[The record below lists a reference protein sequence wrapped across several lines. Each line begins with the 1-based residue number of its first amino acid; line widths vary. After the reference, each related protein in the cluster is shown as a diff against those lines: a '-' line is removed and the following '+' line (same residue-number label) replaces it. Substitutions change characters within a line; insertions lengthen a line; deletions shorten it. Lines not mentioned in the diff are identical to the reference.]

1 MEKIARPVG
10 RLLSVTGAA
19 LQNPAP
25 PQITGTAFPKLP
37 ASVGKAVQS
46 FGDDIVSMVDA
57 HKPNLVPKS
66 VAGKALSF
74 GVGAAPSIALAG
86 PGTVL
91 KVANGAQ
98 NLWSGYTEGHPLS
111 TAAAM
116 ALVPGNGVLANT
128 VSSAIEEAAADPRLN
143 PLPPTLANS
152 KSLPL
157 RDAGGPVTA
166 GQPYRVERPGEVR
179 INADGTVSDQ
189 PMGVHIPAQDGHV
202 LTPKQRRRVFGNNM
216 LEQTMA
222 PVIAQ
227 QEEAAQQAEET
238 AVDQENS
245 QRLAVYEAEGRPTYR
260 DPATKLVTPS
270 DSDETWQA
278 KQAEEFSVEQ
288 ARLTKAQ
295 QRAQQIESNATK
307 ERLFRSE
314 NRPHF
319 TDARGDLVPEH
330 DDKTWATV
338 KAAKLAEQTAK
349 AQQEIDAKRRAPLKA
364 ELDTLQRELT
374 YNPERQLLPSADR
387 KALEKKLKDQKQAA
401 RTALQQKLEVQAKE
415 VDTGNGLNPFDNK
428 PTAAAQAAQQRLNRL
443 YDPNQDLADE
453 DLADLES
460 TAPPV
465 YQALSGVRTQLQAD
479 DERRTWRQENAKRLY
494 DLKLKH
500 DNPDAWEAQ
509 HLTKLGTLPE
519 PEAEQTLKTLTE
531 DFTKDNDELSQQLN
545 ELRSIDQRFAA
556 SLSDLRGANQRA
568 KETGIPAERL
578 VTLTNG
584 ETWDAEILAQAQ
596 AADTEHATWRNEA
609 APREAALL
617 AKGEALRPRA
627 QRLQAAQDGLN
638 ARKAKA
644 AQEQLTKLAT
654 THPELA
660 AGHAKLNGEAAVR
673 MTYLQEEYPDGVP
686 PEAIEALNT
695 DLQQRAEALSQE
707 QQARDAQGQQL
718 YRQLK
723 QINPTWDWADGDAV
737 GDMVVKKQAAALGLT
752 LEQAKRVIAQQ
763 AAGDWSLG
771 DTKAPTRV
779 TPAGQLLV
787 NPALIADEKQYKA
800 AVEKATATPEAKQA
814 ALAALPDRQRE
825 YAQAALPVLTTMQD
839 NPLAEQSLQ
848 GVLRKGT
855 QPGNLPATLQAIG
868 GLLSGTANTFPSFNQ
883 FSEQMAQAMPGYA
896 ARSPSDKAA
905 DYLKLVQG
913 RGWFSKLQDQ
923 ISTNLMTGTVALGQQ
938 AVGAAGFVSGNQT
951 LSQLGVDMQ
960 AFGQMEGQRLQV
972 QGANSDVA
980 LRNAGAL
987 AGAVPSLLPGIAAG
1001 KVAGVAGAALAET
1014 QLGAGLIRAGGL
1026 LTKAKT
1032 QTDSIQAATQMA
1044 RAMFT
1049 QGTAVAG
1056 SAVGA
1061 GAQTLGSVYS
1071 DALNAYQKQGM
1082 SPEDAMKAAR
1092 GPAMMAA
1099 FGTAAL
1105 TFLGGAK
1112 GVEAL
1117 LKQEGAA
1124 AAQAA
1129 VRTRFGNIMHALV
1142 KEGGQESMEEGF
1154 DQLWQGL
1161 IEQASFNPGKS
1172 LNEILSEAL
1181 QAAAIGGV
1189 LGGAVGGVQGASEP
1203 TVAPVQNRPE
1213 TVALA
1218 QRAISNLALTD
1229 LAQVPAALQVV
1240 NAQGLPDIAATQ
1252 VRAQD
1257 AAFALLDLAQ
1267 GADIA
1272 TLPSE
1277 ELAAMGLER
1286 KGDKISPVKASGPDG
1301 APAVPMV
1308 EIDGSGQAVITQP
1321 ALDWLAQSLPE
1332 VRRAVGLDEQARREQ
1347 LKASSLSATSPD
1359 KTAAT
1364 SGGSVSPGSS
1374 SAAPAGAVAPV
1385 PASAQV
1391 QPADSNN
1398 APNSRGRSV
1407 ETAAPAAMG
1416 AGNSSQ
1422 GTAGA
1427 PPAAAVSAPDIAPAK
1442 KSVADWFARVRGR
1455 WVSDLFDGKI
1465 LSNPA
1470 FRAVEAAGFH
1480 VQAHG
1485 MAKMDPVKA
1494 LDALLNMFQ
1503 NGLDPN
1509 RGTAGRKGFLDTAN
1523 LTNPNGQNG
1532 GMTAGGTAYRDGPF
1546 ILVQRKGPESGTGIS
1561 DMSQVAAVLVNPAL
1575 EDSIDSIR
1583 KALPG
1588 VQVFSY
1594 NDVHLAIE
1602 AANGSAAST
1611 TVASQETAST
1621 PEAQRATELER
1632 HLTTLG
1638 LPAATAKKTAAHL
1651 VKKLGVVGEHYT
1663 EQVVAPG
1670 FNAELK
1676 ALGFSGSTSLRKAEE
1691 NPLTA
1696 PKDLEA
1702 RLLPAAER
1710 SAGKVQAADGQSAS
1724 PVKAGV
1730 PANTTPKVTPLDGQL
1745 NVPSSK
1751 GNVPGTNQLGTIFS
1765 RAARS
1770 VVMTRD
1776 GPAKAQAGQ
1785 TLNALGSAIAKHHA
1799 AFDDILVGPEAQRRL
1814 QGRHAAVQVINGKVT
1829 LMLDLEQY
1837 VAQHA
1842 GIGDPKA
1849 AATATAREEL
1859 WHALS
1864 LRLEAEGNPLFSM
1877 AQKLKQWRAL
1887 PAEMKQQV
1895 WQSYHALAI
1904 STGKLAREMPA
1915 TFTETEDYSMAEEY
1929 LRMLAQ
1935 NETFQDSITETV
1947 DPDSSLLTWIRD
1959 VLAALG
1965 DKLKQ
1970 WLKQASPEVRA
1981 DLQMMVTALQ
1991 QAEARFAKV
2000 STGKAATVSNPHT
2013 PTAEQV
2019 LAALSEQQPNA
2030 FGDAALNGLFDTLPQ
2045 AVKTDLVT
2053 VAKAK
2058 AKAGTKFTKAALARR
2073 YLAEIATDETQQ
2085 TALLVAAMGGP
2096 RPATMGMGS
2105 LNAMLS
2111 RVLAWLGDPVAAQT
2125 ALSKMDARKV
2135 LRMRYRMEEAQAFMA
2150 AGVQVSRMTDAQV
2163 DNQIV
2168 EVNKKVAP
2176 VVPDEDEQA
2185 WQQAIGEVMPTIN
2198 AQRLQ
2203 AQINERTT
2211 AMRWAALQQRAAR
2224 MAEATDAL
2232 ARSDL
2237 GNALMKVELAMR
2249 ERVGRRVALAKAL
2262 ARKRM
2267 VDASQKEMA
2276 KAVEAGRITPA
2287 QALYTARLLD
2297 IAGGIADRY
2306 ARRRVQGIGTHLLAT
2321 LNAVGIG
2328 SEGGNFYTA
2337 DPNGDA
2343 YVERR
2348 RVILKQSVLD
2358 KLAEVLPA
2366 SRALI
2371 ALDEAQARAFYG
2383 LPAGPAQP
2391 QTRADVDAQLDAE
2404 RATLAGAEPAPE
2416 ETAPNAAPVAG
2427 RENNPEPWPTREEFF
2442 ANNPPDAI
2450 APPTVPRDIPRATK
2464 AAAATPA
2471 PATEDTALEDELGS
2485 AADRFLSRKPKRP
2498 ALDKLLA
2505 KIPNAS
2511 TGDTTRNNLLQTLL
2525 RSPLLM
2531 PTKAQRKGK
2540 GEWDWMETSP
2550 LFTES
2555 GLFGWRMRLFRT
2567 SSSAGRKGDLEERL
2581 NALENEGHMPDASGT
2596 LTGTDLSDAL
2606 MAAIGQYEAMLRGD
2620 PLTAKAVEDERMT
2633 ELEAQT
2639 VRFEK
2644 DTETGPLGVDVA
2656 SLEPGQVLIL
2666 KDDAGEPHR
2675 LVVESLNITPL
2686 QDSEFEEGNPLHFWQ
2701 NGKPVELTSVALQD
2715 GTTYGLQRVA
2725 GSATI
2730 FVDGIDNGRAA
2741 RGAAPTNIVP
2751 TTLAEDAI
2759 PLAAAVRRATAKLAP
2774 TQLEALKTYRDL
2786 TKRVQSGDRLQPAQA
2801 VALEDAERTLG
2812 QQFFFDIA
2820 EGFGERALEPWMRPQ
2835 RYEQQA
2841 LFAANRR
2848 VEQGFYSKL
2857 AETLDAKMPGRADAK
2872 TITGILGEYM
2882 VTKTT
2887 KQSDGK
2893 DKTTVLGRFTL
2904 SRKAEAETRANANG
2918 GQVSWQSSNGIK
2930 EEELKW
2936 SGLMTWLDGQKES
2949 VTIAG
2954 DASSPTR
2961 VGKELNRSGLL
2972 DHPHAGG
2979 EHQKVKQPTI
2989 SRQDVLEFL
2998 RNEGAV
3004 KFEEVQ
3010 LGSLPQ
3016 NLPSDVDVSPLD
3028 SDSWMVSASD
3038 TQPDS
3043 GTSIFI
3049 NRKEIK
3055 SYDDDGDPFTETKFV
3070 VAPESEVFESNYEQ
3084 FDTFEDAVNSA
3095 RSLAIG
3101 ARDKWVDEKART
3113 ATQYAQYQLP
3123 GAENYREVVLAMPEA
3138 NRQRYYEL
3146 AKIGSA
3152 QMSDEQFKEYKR
3164 LEKSGAPNAGYTS
3177 SHFPN
3182 VPNYVAHM
3190 RVNERT
3196 DTDGKRGL
3204 FIEENQSDLHQAGR
3218 EKGYREDKAN
3228 PFYVYRSTPDGY
3240 TAFYY
3245 PSKEA
3250 AEKDNPGATVGDI
3263 RISGEVIPDAP
3274 FRKEWPLA
3282 MVKRAL
3288 RDAVATGKD
3297 FIGWTVGSVQA
3308 ERYDISKQVKHVEWE
3323 PAPSGVYVS
3332 LPIRDT
3338 DQQYEFIADTAGVIQ
3353 RVGLSGRGKEFIG
3366 NNLAE
3371 VMGKEITAK
3380 VLATPEGKLE
3390 GDDLRVGGKGM
3401 EGFYDNILPKEVQK
3415 YVKQW
3420 VAKVERQANGL
3431 GIHLDAENNN
3441 LPYKANAT
3449 DSPDNMPYWRVDITP
3464 AMRESVAQGQALFAA
3479 ERSFTGGLSAQ
3490 LAQASNVMGSDTREA
3505 LPMDEAIVQIESFH
3519 GDPEDTDYWPKD
3531 MAEQWAADPL
3541 RRAVEEEGDFLQA
3554 LPHLPDSLRNSSIIQ
3569 QYAAASE
3576 RYNAL
3581 DKWVSVELERINAL
3595 PKADFWALAGPS
3607 AQATYNEISSDD
3619 LTAFKRAV
3627 FINELKERLAKE
3639 TALSESER
3647 YDFEAAN
3654 ELSDEAGEWLESEE
3668 MEAVLQGRKNALID
3682 KVKIRVNRA
3691 IAQIEATG
3699 RYTWDGNT
3707 GTFDEQDAPQVLY
3720 AAQRALFDDQDS
3732 LFMGG
3737 RDQLGFTDVQR
3748 PQAPKAR
3755 TPAEMTD
3762 DELAATMAE
3771 FRRQIAP
3778 LEAEQRELR
3787 EKTKRGKQKFQSTT
3801 AEKRTAE
3808 LAKQIDNLY
3817 VSTGAQP
3824 AQMEINK
3831 RDEAKRKARSEAA
3844 ANAKNAALATLA
3856 NSDDM
3861 PYYPLVEA
3869 GLASF
3874 EWWNG
3879 VPLRKAPTAWQ
3890 KRLMDVVDSV
3900 VPRDGS
3906 IIYNTA
3912 LDKAVMAQMGNEFRP
3927 QDLALGR
3934 DKVDGGWVG
3943 YEIYNAKQAIEQ
3955 QRARTERLDQASRL
3969 GDASTYQNVP
3979 VQGLIMKTL
3988 RLMRPPRADGSM
4000 AFEAED
4006 RKGMKYQGW
4015 VLPSVVAEWQTAKNA
4030 RATAAAPPEDPN
4042 QGTML
4047 FASPRAMEGRDLFN
4061 TGLQLGLFNDDTNLF
4076 MGGRE
4081 QLGFDSV
4088 MPIPAPAVV
4097 VPDEPKA
4104 QDLHAMGQQGELRAT
4119 DPAVPEVSAPSPT
4132 AAVVDEPSLD
4142 EPPVQGQVTDFGE
4155 VIPFARKHTARP
4167 LGSKPKMENTL
4178 EDTDKDLPAW
4188 RRKYIAAQ
4196 EMRLVRTGMGYGPQ
4210 NYTSTPTG
4218 KWIVARKD
4226 GSNVRSPVFDTEQAA
4241 LEAIPLLEV
4250 ARNHAV
4256 GQARKPAPDGSKTY
4270 AIYRKVGER
4279 KRPVVKGG
4287 FASYEEGM
4295 AYMVTH
4301 PAEIIEHKFAFP
4313 TRPWLDRLERKG
4325 GTARV
4330 GDVTPQ
4336 MFQDTFAFRGGQFGN
4351 WNMGGD
4357 GQAALNGAYDA
4368 LLDFADILGVQPK
4381 ALSLNGE
4388 LAIAFGARGHGGEGA
4403 GAAHYEPGFKVINL
4417 TKIRGAGSLAHEWFH
4432 AFDHYLG
4439 RQDGKGARRVAR
4451 AVEQGRDADYV
4462 RDEYVSHGFGYQS
4475 GVREALRE
4483 AFKAVMDR
4491 MTSRKEARAV
4501 QVGEKQAD
4509 MSVSNVKRHLE
4520 QLRQQ
4525 FTTYHTYSRK
4535 KVPATAEQLA
4545 EWDRISEQ
4553 IMALDVGEALH
4564 IPGLNRMSIG
4574 RSSFPRIEELN
4585 AIYKTVLGRSF
4596 ATNQDGSLGKSLY
4609 WAIKHAGDVRAR
4621 LAAASEGA
4629 TEIKTVA
4636 TDYFTEAKFIDEMRA
4651 EDYWSTPHEMGA
4663 RSFESF
4669 IADKLA
4675 QHERRNDYLVHGADN
4690 RLYALMGLKPY
4701 PEGQERAELHQVW
4714 QAMFDI
4720 IQQETTDTGNVRL
4733 FAANRRAEGPTRQ
4746 VPASQF
4752 TTIPEDEARA
4762 RADAAKGGTDW
4773 AANVDLS
4780 EPVGAWIDR
4789 QDGKLKIFDGH
4800 HRWLAAMM
4808 TGRPLKVRQNVFD
4821 EVAGLGLAEKYLAA
4835 APRGS
4840 TKNPGLV
4847 AQAGEVSQFQL
4858 ETQRVTMLQR
4868 GRASNQIEG
4877 AEKGSLAEPV
4887 VAATE
4892 NIDSP
4897 DEFPQLNSSTAEKIL
4912 DWWSSTN
4919 SPAARNR
4926 TNEISSLQRQTDSL
4940 SAAIAADKVALTRS
4954 IPNARTGY
4962 YLQWNEPINAVIVA
4976 NEAGDRTKMNAAEFV
4991 ANYQKLPELPKGFK
5005 LARHER
5011 GFRVENDAGERASGT
5026 SPQPRTALLNFW
5038 ARKAR
5043 VLPNRP
5049 PQNDDYAELGLLRW
5063 LADPNQQGYVAT
5075 GLAVEN
5081 LPGIDFTDGPDVRS
5095 GYMADMIKDLQK
5107 AVGDKVEIVG
5117 FQIGSATQ
5125 NQIVPVLASMD
5136 NGGGT
5141 TVGDTGRAGQRLIEE
5156 RIKRNESALDA
5167 AKAQQQ
5173 ALQSAQAVEEQ
5184 RRENL
5189 QQEALPATREFLLQ
5203 LQRRGGGNDNL
5214 SQEQQW
5220 FLTGTPEL
5228 QDVRSKI
5235 DLNNK
5240 LKRLALEPLV
5250 TWGQPAT
5257 AEKAEDTFSARR
5269 AARAALI
5276 DQGGASNAY
5285 PALLLQEQF
5294 QQYLDRAL
5302 QLLSY
5307 SSPNSLNGW
5316 GEHLEK
5322 RLKLLSLGANEDMYP
5337 SEVVEER
5344 MERQSDQLARGFL
5357 QQEARQQQ
5365 EALEALNRR
5374 WLPKWFPATTS
5385 AQPSAPAEWWKDL
5398 LDQREEAERKPAQ
5411 TFIARLWQA
5420 LAAHDEAFQYG
5431 RSFSPRAD
5439 AIAKA
5444 VSLPGK
5450 LVTATSTSDT
5460 VRFMGPSGHLTINDA
5475 DTDRPYIRS
5484 IAAAS
5489 QGKKSGGGTQLY
5501 QAALDWIHNNAARIK
5516 DDSSLTTINA
5526 IRRTSNF
5533 ASSALRWG
5541 TTKHLKPHADQKVP
5555 WGKNESINTAA
5566 LLMREMDH
5574 AFKAVDQ
5581 AKEWRYDFANDEFRD
5596 AADQPLDMFRIES
5609 AVSAG
5614 NPSQSGIG
5622 VSTLERAVIT
5632 RSALEA
5638 FQRGEAQSVISQI
5651 KGRGTPPER
5660 LTGILYA
5667 APRTLDTAAHK
5678 AATSPLN
5685 ARPEPTDAQ
5694 KKAGNYA
5701 LGHIKIGPLDVSIE
5715 NPAGSVRRGTDA
5727 KGKAWETPMH
5737 LHYGYVKGSKSA
5749 DGDHIDTFIAPGT
5762 PTDYDGPVWVVNQQD
5777 KGGAF
5782 DEHKA
5787 VFGPGITGP
5796 REALAGYLANYTDG
5810 WDGAQSLGRFKSV
5823 ADFHAWATEATQ
5835 RRAPARGH
5843 LPSPLPVNPALAAAA
5858 RKYVPEMKAML
5869 AAASRAAESGDL
5881 FKLDNGQMQAY
5892 FDLPDVRIPSS
5903 KQPAARAAISAA
5915 AAVTGSSYERRSVV
5929 SAARGEPGRQQEVD
5943 AAREPA
5949 LRAWRGLMDRD
5960 PAAIRSALD
5969 AGKGRISSLLEQF
5982 VNRQIPT
5989 FDIRGAVLDSPA
6001 DFAAFNLAVR
6011 TPYFESLKIA
6021 VVDGA
6026 NQVVHSQIVH
6036 IGALNESIA
6045 HPGSIAQVLAHAQLA
6060 NPDVELAGWI
6070 IAHNH
6075 PSGDPNP
6082 SDADQR
6088 VTRRFADMG
6097 EILRLPLIDHVITN
6111 GERYFSFR
6119 EGGFL
6124 SSKESFNTDKAPQ
6137 STGLPAL
6144 PIPPRPARGII
6155 ADWEV
6160 LPSGSDQRPVL
6171 NNPSVTAPYLTALR
6185 TADPDHYH
6193 LLYLN
6198 TKLALIAVERVDQ
6211 STGMNAREF
6220 ASRAIL
6226 GAGREGAMAVAL
6238 SMPGAD
6244 GPTDSQRRLVRTVNE
6259 ALQSSMIQFADAM
6272 VATTNA
6278 HFSFREAGL
6287 LREESPALAAA
6298 ARKYVPEVKTVLAA
6312 ASRSG
6317 QTSPMATNDE
6327 AAQTNSASQGGLT
6340 EGDEV
6345 MDYHRSDKN
6354 GSSYLHIKDAKRRW
6368 FSVRVADHSQRTS
6381 DPYNSLDLFKN
6392 SRNATHGITQE
6403 FPIEI
6408 SILVD
6413 EPLSERKTKA
6423 LALAALSQIDDQTR
6437 TAADEDGDDFNFDAR
6452 VKYHEK
6458 WLDWAN
6464 EQVARNPSARGM
6476 TGVRDYLRDSP
6487 AKLIAARA
6495 LIQKSQ
6501 STPRRERAM
6510 LGREPSKT
6518 GRSIAPPSPA
6528 AVNDNLSSSAP
6539 ALGAAPRTSTEANP
6553 LARLGFNHLDRA
6565 LTDKIAELTAKP
6577 RASAAEAVATWAN
6590 TPKVKPFADFGRWA
6604 QGQLFPDS
6612 LLPREITAAMREM
6625 QIRSALGGQ
6634 KAMDLQRALSGTPKF
6649 SDLAYPPEFTENPI
6663 WRERLFDAMEGRAD
6677 MAALPPAIQALGK
6690 RLRAMLVQHGREA
6703 VKAGR
6708 MSLETF
6714 EGLQENFMPRF
6725 TRDEAEAASG
6735 DFLKKFKLGVK
6746 DILQQRSTAWH
6757 IVDTTQKDPRTG
6769 EYVTVSHDDRGRK
6782 WRFRDEAQRN
6792 AFYHDYTKREAV
6804 RMLKDQGRQVTDLL
6818 AALDG
6823 QQKKEVRAEI
6833 ARMTAD
6839 QVDRPAE
6846 LSPALAGIVK
6856 RALAIQRQ
6864 RYERRDPFD
6873 PPALIRDPVYA
6884 IARYTAQASHDNAT
6898 AEFFNFVDKHPAWVR
6913 DTAATGYV
6921 FIPDNPRFGR
6931 LAGKHVQADIANQIT
6946 EMVEAP
6952 DTALKIYDTLMGWWK
6967 TGKTVLN
6974 PGTHVRNVL
6983 GNLFFSQLAGNS
6995 PWNPGNMGYYK
7006 EAIAALRAG
7015 GPALIEA
7022 YEQGV
7027 LGADFVTAELRQTLR
7042 QLLPE
7047 PASVM
7052 SDKPE
7057 LLLGIGKAAGK
7068 LIPKW
7073 ARTPTRSAYN
7083 QIAAAY
7089 QVEDEVFKLAA
7100 YLKAKGMGMDNKA
7113 AAEHVRKWFPYF
7125 DKGTSTTLKLVGR
7138 TAMPFMG
7145 FYRESA
7151 RIFSHALK
7159 ERPLALA
7166 TGLSIPSLITY
7177 ICALMLGLNDQDKE
7191 ELMTDMRG
7199 KGGKLLGPTP
7209 LGKVP
7214 LFAMLLPIRTADGDL
7229 QQIDLSAI
7237 HPFTDFLGTR
7247 VESRGGDWWEDTIR
7261 SMVTAGPLASL
7272 AYAQM
7277 TGRDAFGDRT
7287 FVEADMTGSEK
7298 AAARL
7303 DNAGATLLPP
7313 LTPIVGTGY
7322 KTIANAGQRS
7332 TNKTLETR
7340 NLPQAITRAIGGVDI
7355 RNANQD
7361 LYRLVEDWRKANDM
7375 DIDPSRDY
7383 GTTAISR
7390 ARAQVFAE
7398 IAQDAPDKEKL
7409 RRALA
7414 FLRVQ
7419 GVPIDTQQDIN
7430 RLLFYRDPLKVIGG
7444 DKAKGISAKDAQQMF
7459 QGSLS
7464 PEGRRVLIEAVRE
7477 FSRIQQRAPAAI
7489 ASARSGGN

>member
-1 MEKIARPVG
+1 ME
-10 RLLSVTGAA
+10 
-19 LQNPAP
+19 
-25 PQITGTAFPKLP
+25 
-37 ASVGKAVQS
+37 
-46 FGDDIVSMVDA
+46 
-57 HKPNLVPKS
+57 
-66 VAGKALSF
+66 
-74 GVGAAPSIALAG
+74 
-86 PGTVL
+86 
-91 KVANGAQ
+91 
-98 NLWSGYTEGHPLS
+98 
-111 TAAAM
+111 
-116 ALVPGNGVLANT
+116 
-128 VSSAIEEAAADPRLN
+128 
-143 PLPPTLANS
+143 
-152 KSLPL
+152 
-157 RDAGGPVTA
+157 
-166 GQPYRVERPGEVR
+166 
-179 INADGTVSDQ
+179 
-189 PMGVHIPAQDGHV
+189 
-202 LTPKQRRRVFGNNM
+202 
-216 LEQTMA
+216 
-222 PVIAQ
+222 
-227 QEEAAQQAEET
+227 
-238 AVDQENS
+238 
-245 QRLAVYEAEGRPTYR
+245 
-260 DPATKLVTPS
+260 ATKPV
-270 DSDETWQA
+270 
-278 KQAEEFSVEQ
+278 
-288 ARLTKAQ
+288 
-295 QRAQQIESNATK
+295 
-307 ERLFRSE
+307 
-314 NRPHF
+314 
-319 TDARGDLVPEH
+319 
-330 DDKTWATV
+330 
-338 KAAKLAEQTAK
+338 AA
-349 AQQEIDAKRRAPLKA
+349 
-364 ELDTLQRELT
+364 
-374 YNPERQLLPSADR
+374 
-387 KALEKKLKDQKQAA
+387 
-401 RTALQQKLEVQAKE
+401 
-415 VDTGNGLNPFDNK
+415 
-428 PTAAAQAAQQRLNRL
+428 
-443 YDPNQDLADE
+443 
-453 DLADLES
+453 S
-460 TAPPV
+460 TAP
-465 YQALSGVRTQLQAD
+465 AS
-479 DERRTWRQENAKRLY
+479 
-494 DLKLKH
+494 
-500 DNPDAWEAQ
+500 
-509 HLTKLGTLPE
+509 
-519 PEAEQTLKTLTE
+519 PEADK
-531 DFTKDNDELSQQLN
+531 S
-545 ELRSIDQRFAA
+545 
-556 SLSDLRGANQRA
+556 
-568 KETGIPAERL
+568 
-578 VTLTNG
+578 
-584 ETWDAEILAQAQ
+584 
-596 AADTEHATWRNEA
+596 
-609 APREAALL
+609 
-617 AKGEALRPRA
+617 
-627 QRLQAAQDGLN
+627 
-638 ARKAKA
+638 
-644 AQEQLTKLAT
+644 
-654 THPELA
+654 
-660 AGHAKLNGEAAVR
+660 VR
-673 MTYLQEEYPDGVP
+673 
-686 PEAIEALNT
+686 
-695 DLQQRAEALSQE
+695 
-707 QQARDAQGQQL
+707 
-718 YRQLK
+718 
-723 QINPTWDWADGDAV
+723 
-737 GDMVVKKQAAALGLT
+737 
-752 LEQAKRVIAQQ
+752 
-763 AAGDWSLG
+763 
-771 DTKAPTRV
+771 
-779 TPAGQLLV
+779 
-787 NPALIADEKQYKA
+787 
-800 AVEKATATPEAKQA
+800 
-814 ALAALPDRQRE
+814 
-825 YAQAALPVLTTMQD
+825 
-839 NPLAEQSLQ
+839 
-848 GVLRKGT
+848 
-855 QPGNLPATLQAIG
+855 
-868 GLLSGTANTFPSFNQ
+868 
-883 FSEQMAQAMPGYA
+883 
-896 ARSPSDKAA
+896 
-905 DYLKLVQG
+905 
-913 RGWFSKLQDQ
+913 
-923 ISTNLMTGTVALGQQ
+923 
-938 AVGAAGFVSGNQT
+938 
-951 LSQLGVDMQ
+951 
-960 AFGQMEGQRLQV
+960 
-972 QGANSDVA
+972 
-980 LRNAGAL
+980 
-987 AGAVPSLLPGIAAG
+987 
-1001 KVAGVAGAALAET
+1001 
-1014 QLGAGLIRAGGL
+1014 
-1026 LTKAKT
+1026 
-1032 QTDSIQAATQMA
+1032 
-1044 RAMFT
+1044 
-1049 QGTAVAG
+1049 
-1056 SAVGA
+1056 
-1061 GAQTLGSVYS
+1061 
-1071 DALNAYQKQGM
+1071 
-1082 SPEDAMKAAR
+1082 
-1092 GPAMMAA
+1092 
-1099 FGTAAL
+1099 
-1105 TFLGGAK
+1105 
-1112 GVEAL
+1112 
-1117 LKQEGAA
+1117 
-1124 AAQAA
+1124 
-1129 VRTRFGNIMHALV
+1129 
-1142 KEGGQESMEEGF
+1142 
-1154 DQLWQGL
+1154 
-1161 IEQASFNPGKS
+1161 
-1172 LNEILSEAL
+1172 
-1181 QAAAIGGV
+1181 
-1189 LGGAVGGVQGASEP
+1189 
-1203 TVAPVQNRPE
+1203 APV
-1213 TVALA
+1213 
-1218 QRAISNLALTD
+1218 
-1229 LAQVPAALQVV
+1229 
-1240 NAQGLPDIAATQ
+1240 
-1252 VRAQD
+1252 
-1257 AAFALLDLAQ
+1257 
-1267 GADIA
+1267 
-1272 TLPSE
+1272 
-1277 ELAAMGLER
+1277 
-1286 KGDKISPVKASGPDG
+1286 
-1301 APAVPMV
+1301 
-1308 EIDGSGQAVITQP
+1308 
-1321 ALDWLAQSLPE
+1321 
-1332 VRRAVGLDEQARREQ
+1332 
-1347 LKASSLSATSPD
+1347 
-1359 KTAAT
+1359 
-1364 SGGSVSPGSS
+1364 
-1374 SAAPAGAVAPV
+1374 
-1385 PASAQV
+1385 
-1391 QPADSNN
+1391 
-1398 APNSRGRSV
+1398 
-1407 ETAAPAAMG
+1407 
-1416 AGNSSQ
+1416 
-1422 GTAGA
+1422 
-1427 PPAAAVSAPDIAPAK
+1427 
-1442 KSVADWFARVRGR
+1442 
-1455 WVSDLFDGKI
+1455 
-1465 LSNPA
+1465 
-1470 FRAVEAAGFH
+1470 
-1480 VQAHG
+1480 
-1485 MAKMDPVKA
+1485 
-1494 LDALLNMFQ
+1494 
-1503 NGLDPN
+1503 
-1509 RGTAGRKGFLDTAN
+1509 
-1523 LTNPNGQNG
+1523 
-1532 GMTAGGTAYRDGPF
+1532 
-1546 ILVQRKGPESGTGIS
+1546 
-1561 DMSQVAAVLVNPAL
+1561 
-1575 EDSIDSIR
+1575 
-1583 KALPG
+1583 
-1588 VQVFSY
+1588 
-1594 NDVHLAIE
+1594 
-1602 AANGSAAST
+1602 
-1611 TVASQETAST
+1611 
-1621 PEAQRATELER
+1621 
-1632 HLTTLG
+1632 
-1638 LPAATAKKTAAHL
+1638 
-1651 VKKLGVVGEHYT
+1651 
-1663 EQVVAPG
+1663 
-1670 FNAELK
+1670 
-1676 ALGFSGSTSLRKAEE
+1676 
-1691 NPLTA
+1691 
-1696 PKDLEA
+1696 
-1702 RLLPAAER
+1702 
-1710 SAGKVQAADGQSAS
+1710 
-1724 PVKAGV
+1724 
-1730 PANTTPKVTPLDGQL
+1730 
-1745 NVPSSK
+1745 
-1751 GNVPGTNQLGTIFS
+1751 GTNQLGIIFS
-1765 RAARS
+1765 KAARS
-1770 VVMTRD
+1770 VVMTRE

-1799 AFDDILVGPEAQRRL
+1799 AFDDILVGEEAQKRL

-1829 LMLDLEQY
+1829 LMLDMDAY

-1842 GIGDPKA
+1842 GISDPKA

-1864 LRLEAEGNPLFSM
+1864 LRLEAEGNQLFSM

-1887 PAEMKQQV
+1887 PAELKQQV

-1904 STGKLAREMPA
+1904 STGKLPREMPA

-2135 LRMRYRMEEAQAFMA
+2135 LRLRYRMEEAQAFMA

-2185 WQQAIGEVMPTIN
+2185 WQQAIREVMPTIN

-2203 AQINERTT
+2203 AQITERTT

-2276 KAVEAGRITPA
+2276 EAVEAGRITPA

-2348 RVILKQSVLD
+2348 RVILKQAVLD

-2371 ALDEAQARAFYG
+2371 AMDEAQARAFYG

-2416 ETAPNAAPVAG
+2416 ETAPNAAPVAR

-2442 ANNPPDAI
+2442 ANNPPDAS

-2555 GLFGWRMRLFRT
+2555 ALFGWRMRLFRT

-2606 MAAIGQYEAMLRGD
+2606 MAAIGQYEALLRGD

-2656 SLEPGQVLIL
+2656 SLEPGQVLTL

-2701 NGKPVELTSVALQD
+2701 NGKAVELTSVALQD

-2751 TTLAEDAI
+2751 TTLAEDSI

-2774 TQLEALKTYRDL
+2774 TQREALKTYRDL

-2820 EGFGERALEPWMRPQ
+2820 DGFATRSLESWQQPQ
-2835 RYEQQA
+2835 RLEQGA

-2857 AETLDAKMPGRADAK
+2857 AATLDAKMPNRADADMIK
-2872 TITGILGEYM
+2872 GM
-2882 VTKTT
+2882 VSNP
-2887 KQSDGK
+2887 Q
-2893 DKTTVLGRFTL
+2893 
-2904 SRKAEAETRANANG
+2904 
-2918 GQVSWQSSNGIK
+2918 NGIK
-2930 EEELKW
+2930 PEELKW
-2936 SGLMTWLDGQKES
+2936 SGLLTWLDGQVQPVAKAT
-2949 VTIAG
+2949 V
-2954 DASSPTR
+2954 
-2961 VGKELNRSGLL
+2961 L
-2972 DHPHAGG
+2972 DY
-2979 EHQKVKQPTI
+2979 
-2989 SRQDVLEFL
+2989 L

-3004 KFEEVQ
+3004 RLKEVALGQYDKAVLDRQSAIHERYRAITDELADSRALEESGAITKDELRKRAGQ
-3010 LGSLPQ
+3010 L
-3016 NLPSDVDVSPLD
+3016 LD
-3028 SDSWMVSASD
+3028 E
-3038 TQPDS
+3038 
-3043 GTSIFI
+3043 
-3049 NRKEIK
+3049 R
-3055 SYDDDGDPFTETKFV
+3055 
-3070 VAPESEVFESNYEQ
+3070 
-3084 FDTFEDAVNSA
+3084 AVLDRELNQIA
-3095 RSLAIG
+3095 RQLS
-3101 ARDKWVDEKART
+3101 KNN
-3113 ATQYAQYQLP
+3113 TQYAAYQLP
-3123 GAENYREVVLAMPEA
+3123 AGENYREVVLAMGGKPDAE
-3138 NRQRYYEL
+3138 RYAKMESIRKEL
-3146 AKIGSA
+3146 ENPALTEDQKHA
-3152 QMSDEQFKEYKR
+3152 LRVQYRDLSDVSTGY
-3164 LEKSGAPNAGYTS
+3164 AGYTS

-3190 RVNERT
+3190 RVNERA
-3196 DTDGKRGL
+3196 DTEGKPGL
-3204 FIEENQSDLHQAGR
+3204 FLEEVQSDRHQAGR
-3218 EKGYREDKAN
+3218 EKGYAEPRIAVAAKIVAKTRDYTLYDVFDKDGNRLASDREADSIEEAIASVE
-3228 PFYVYRSTPDGY
+3228 PFQSEG
-3240 TAFYY
+3240 
-3245 PSKEA
+3245 
-3250 AEKDNPGATVGDI
+3250 
-3263 RISGEVIPDAP
+3263 IPDAP
-3274 FRKEWPLA
+3274 FRKDWALA

-3288 RDAVATGKD
+3288 RDAVATGKG

-3308 ERYDISKQVKHVEWE
+3308 ARFNLSQEIKHVAWE
-3323 PAPSGVYVS
+3323 PAPNGVYVS

-3371 VMGKEITAK
+3371 VIGKEVTAK
-3380 VLATPEGKLE
+3380 VLATPKGKLE

-3420 VAKVERQANGL
+3420 VAKVERRENGL
-3431 GIHLDAENNN
+3431 GIHLDPENNN

-3464 AMRESVAQGQALFAA
+3464 AMRESVAQGQALFAT

-3554 LPHLPDSLRNSSIIQ
+3554 LPHLPDELRNSSIIQ

-3595 PKADFWALAGPS
+3595 PKADFWALVGPS
-3607 AQATYNEISSDD
+3607 AQATYNEISSND

-3627 FINELKERLAKE
+3627 FINELKDRLAKE

-3699 RYTWDGNT
+3699 RYTWDANT

-3748 PQAPKAR
+3748 PQAPKTR

-3787 EKTKRGKQKFQSTT
+3787 EKTKRAKQKFQSTPS
-3801 AEKRTAE
+3801 EQRSNQ
-3808 LAKQIDNLY
+3808 LARQIDDLY
-3817 VSTGAQP
+3817 RTTGAQP

-3831 RDEAKRKARSEAA
+3831 RDHAKNKARAAAAAEAKNTALARLLDSDELPHYPLAD
-3844 ANAKNAALATLA
+3844 AALA
-3856 NSDDM
+3856 
-3861 PYYPLVEA
+3861 Y
-3869 GLASF
+3869 F
-3874 EWWNG
+3874 EWWRG
-3879 VPLRKAPTAWQ
+3879 VPLTKAPGKWQQALMTA
-3890 KRLMDVVDSV
+3890 VDGIL
-3900 VPRDGS
+3900 PENGFM
-3906 IIYNTA
+3906 YNRQ
-3912 LDKAVMAQMGNEFRP
+3912 LDAEVMKVMGNQFRP
-3927 QDLALGR
+3927 EDMNLRTQE
-3934 DKVDGGWVG
+3934 VDGGQFGV
-3943 YEIYNAKQAIEQ
+3943 EVISAKRAVES
-3955 QRARTERLDQASRL
+3955 QRAKAAQQAAA
-3969 GDASTYQNVP
+3969 ASLNTARIYQNILLGGVK
-3979 VQGLIMKTL
+3979 MKSV
-3988 RLMRPPRADGSM
+3988 RLNPTPRPDGRMS
-4000 AFEAED
+4000 FEAED
-4006 RKGMKYQGW
+4006 RKGNKYSGW
-4015 VLPSVVAEWQTAKNA
+4015 VLPTEVAQWQAQMPAPVAEPT
-4030 RATAAAPPEDPN
+4030 DPN

-4088 MPIPAPAVV
+4088 MPVPAPAVV

-4104 QDLHAMGQQGELRAT
+4104 QDLHAMGQQGERLPT
-4119 DPAVPEVSAPSPT
+4119 DPAVPEVTAPSPT
-4132 AAVVDEPSLD
+4132 AAVVPEPALD

-4167 LGSKPKMENTL
+4167 LGPKPKIENTL

-4210 NYTSTPTG
+4210 YYTSTPTG

-4270 AIYRKVGER
+4270 AIYRKIGER

-4313 TRPWLDRLERKG
+4313 TRPWLDRLERTG

-4483 AFKAVMDR
+4483 AFKAVIDR

-4509 MSVSNVKRHLE
+4509 MSVSNVKRHLD

-4525 FTTYHTYSRK
+4525 FTTYHAYSRK

-4574 RSSFPRIEELN
+4574 RLSFPRIEELN

-4690 RLYALMGLKPY
+4690 RLYALIGLKPY

-4720 IQQETTDTGNVRL
+4720 IQQESTDTGNVRL

-4762 RADAAKGGTDW
+4762 RADAAKGGPDW

-4800 HRWLAAMM
+4800 HRWLAGMM
-4808 TGRPLKVRQNVFD
+4808 TDRPLKVRQNVFD

-4897 DEFPQLNSSTAEKIL
+4897 DEFPQLDSSTAAKIS

-4940 SAAIAADKVALTRS
+4940 SAAIAADKVALSRA

-4991 ANYQKLPELPKGFK
+4991 ATYQKLSELPEGFK
-5005 LARHER
+5005 MARHER

-5081 LPGIDFTDGPDVRS
+5081 LSGIDFTDGPDVRS

-5107 AVGDKVEIVG
+5107 AAGDKVEIVG

-5125 NQIVPVLASMD
+5125 NKIVPVLASMD

-5141 TVGDTGRAGQRLIEE
+5141 TVGDTGRAGQWLIEQ

-5167 AKAQQQ
+5167 AKVQQE
-5173 ALQSAQAVEEQ
+5173 ALQAEQAAEEQ
-5184 RRENL
+5184 RRAKL
-5189 QQEALPATREFLLQ
+5189 QQEALPALRSYLEKLH
-5203 LQRRGGGNDNL
+5203 RNGGTHSDL
-5214 SQEQQW
+5214 PQEQQG
-5220 FLTGTPEL
+5220 FLNDTPEL
-5228 QDVRSKI
+5228 QETRNKFDKNNQ
-5235 DLNNK
+5235 LN
-5240 LKRLALEPLV
+5240 RLAAEPLFS
-5250 TWGQPAT
+5250 WGQIPTADKAAEIYAT
-5257 AEKAEDTFSARR
+5257 RKADR
-5269 AARAALI
+5269 ASLI
-5276 DQGGASNAY
+5276 DQGASSKVY
-5285 PALLLQEQF
+5285 PESVLKTQF
-5294 QQYLDRAL
+5294 QQYLNRGL
-5302 QLLSY
+5302 ELLSFGT
-5307 SSPNSLNGW
+5307 PNNINGW

-5322 RLKLLSLGANEDMYP
+5322 RLKLINLGADIDLYP
-5337 SEVVEER
+5337 SAVVQER
-5344 MERQSDQLARGFL
+5344 MEKQSARLAREFL

-5365 EALEALNRR
+5365 EAMDALNRR
-5374 WLPKWFPATTS
+5374 WLPKWFPPNSA

-5450 LVTATSTSDT
+5450 LVTATSTGDT
-5460 VRFMGPSGHLTINDA
+5460 VRFMGPSGHLTINDT

-5596 AADQPLDMFRIES
+5596 AADQPLDMSRIES

-5667 APRTLDTAAHK
+5667 APRTLDTAAHE

-5727 KGKAWETPMH
+5727 QGKAWKTPMH

-5762 PTDYDGPVWVVNQQD
+5762 PTDYDGPVWVVNQKD

-5796 REALAGYLANYTDG
+5796 REALAAYLANYTDG

-5843 LPSPLPVNPALAAAA
+5843 LPSALPVNPALAAAA

-5869 AAASRAAESGDL
+5869 AAAPRVAETGDL

-5892 FDLPDVRIPSS
+5892 FDLPDVRIPTS

-5949 LRAWRGLMDRD
+5949 LRAWRGLIDRD

-5969 AGKGRISSLLEQF
+5969 EGKGRISSLLEQF

-6124 SSKESFNTDKAPQ
+6124 RGEESFNTDKAPQ

-6144 PIPPRPARGII
+6144 PIPPRPARGIM

-6298 ARKYVPEVKTVLAA
+6298 PRQVTPEQDATYMAAVEAGDMETAWSDIPERLEFASKQLHTKWGSRYYDLKYK
-6312 ASRSG
+6312 G
-6317 QTSPMATNDE
+6317 QWY
-6327 AAQTNSASQGGLT
+6327 Q
-6340 EGDEV
+6340 
-6345 MDYHRSDKN
+6345 
-6354 GSSYLHIKDAKRRW
+6354 
-6368 FSVRVADHSQRTS
+6368 VRLSDHSQKTDNIDVKTAAYHHRQSMARGTMQDTGMARPHEINIVLHEPVKS
-6381 DPYNSLDLFKN
+6381 ERVARELILKVLREQGQLAVDRVDNEYWG
-6392 SRNATHGITQE
+6392 TE
-6403 FPIEI
+6403 VEI
-6408 SILVD
+6408 SAK
-6413 EPLSERKTKA
+6413 ELSERIQQRDQAQWFVDNVRDLFLSWANDRVAALELEILKPIAQRMGTWRTGDAVSEDLKEARARAMAAQSFANGDTETIPQDQPTDSRRKQYPGKTKNDFIDWLQRRSTERGSGISSSFYSKA
-6423 LALAALSQIDDQTR
+6423 YDSILA
-6437 TAADEDGDDFNFDAR
+6437 
-6452 VKYHEK
+6452 
-6458 WLDWAN
+6458 W
-6464 EQVARNPSARGM
+6464 
-6476 TGVRDYLRDSP
+6476 
-6487 AKLIAARA
+6487 
-6495 LIQKSQ
+6495 QKKAQ
-6501 STPRRERAM
+6501 STPLTGRAGESRLDM
-6510 LGREPSKT
+6510 LGRGPSKT
-6518 GRSIAPPSPA
+6518 EQGTSPQFPP

-6539 ALGAAPRTSTEANP
+6539 ALGAAPRQVTPEQDATYMAAVEAGDMEAAQRMVGEAAKAAGFDRKLFHGTNATETVEGESTSGSDEAIVNLKALAERVGLREWYGATSVYQRLADNGQMGVTQEDASNAKKWQAEATGTYQPSREKLSFDVFSPPSGELELGVHLGNESAAAMFGEVFPFFAKLGKPFRLPDLGTWNYQSVMRELRKRGVKISEAEYDAVFNANDNNEALRALLQSKGIESIVYRNEAEGEGDSFIVFDPNQIKSADPITRDPSGAVIPLSQRFNEASDSILYAAPRTTPEANP
-6553 LARLGFNHLDRA
+6553 LARLGFNNLDRA
-6565 LTDKIAELTAKP
+6565 LTDKVAALTAKP
-6577 RASAAEAVATWAN
+6577 RASAAEAVAAWAS
-6590 TPKVKPFADFGRWA
+6590 TEKVKPFADMARWA

-6634 KAMDLQRALSGTPKF
+6634 KAMDLQRALSGNPKF

-6677 MAALPPAIQALGK
+6677 MAELPPAIQALGK

-6735 DFLKKFKLGVK
+6735 DFVKKFKLGVK

-6792 AFYHDYTKREAV
+6792 AFYQDYTKREAV

-6818 AALDG
+6818 AALDT

-6898 AEFFNFVDKHPAWVR
+6898 AEFFNFVDKNPAWVR

-7068 LIPKW
+7068 LMPQW
-7073 ARTPTRSAYN
+7073 MRTPTRSAYN

-7089 QVEDEVFKLAA
+7089 QVEDELFKLAA

-7151 RIFSHALK
+7151 RIFSHALR

-7177 ICALMLGLNDQDKE
+7177 ISALMLGLNDQDKE
-7191 ELMTDMRG
+7191 EVMTDMRG

-7287 FVEADMTGSEK
+7287 FVEADMTGGEK
-7298 AAARL
+7298 LAARL

-7322 KTIANAGQRS
+7322 KTIAGAGQRS

-7355 RNANQD
+7355 RNANPD
-7361 LYRLVEDWRKANDM
+7361 LYRLAEDFRKEHGM
-7375 DIDPSRDY
+7375 DIDPARDF

>member
-1 MEKIARPVG
+1 
-10 RLLSVTGAA
+10 
-19 LQNPAP
+19 
-25 PQITGTAFPKLP
+25 
-37 ASVGKAVQS
+37 
-46 FGDDIVSMVDA
+46 
-57 HKPNLVPKS
+57 
-66 VAGKALSF
+66 
-74 GVGAAPSIALAG
+74 
-86 PGTVL
+86 
-91 KVANGAQ
+91 
-98 NLWSGYTEGHPLS
+98 
-111 TAAAM
+111 
-116 ALVPGNGVLANT
+116 
-128 VSSAIEEAAADPRLN
+128 
-143 PLPPTLANS
+143 
-152 KSLPL
+152 
-157 RDAGGPVTA
+157 
-166 GQPYRVERPGEVR
+166 
-179 INADGTVSDQ
+179 
-189 PMGVHIPAQDGHV
+189 
-202 LTPKQRRRVFGNNM
+202 M

-227 QEEAAQQAEET
+227 QEQAQEE

-260 DPATKLVTPS
+260 DPASGLVTPS
-270 DSDETWQA
+270 DSDATWQA
-278 KQAEEFSVEQ
+278 KQAEKFQGEQ
-288 ARLTKAQ
+288 NRLTKEQA
-295 QRAQQIESNATK
+295 RAQQIERNANN
-307 ERLFRSE
+307 ERLWRSE
-314 NRPHF
+314 ARPHF

-338 KAAKLAEQTAK
+338 KAAKMAEQTAK
-349 AQQEIDAKRRAPLKA
+349 AQQEIEAKRRAPLKQ
-364 ELDTLQRELT
+364 ELDSLQLELQH
-374 YNPERQLLPSADR
+374 NPERQALPTEQRR
-387 KALEKKLKDQKQAA
+387 KLESTLKAQKQAA
-401 RTALQQKLEVQAKE
+401 RLALQQKLELQAKE
-415 VDTGNGLNPFDNK
+415 VDTGNGFNPFDNK
-428 PTAAAQAAQQRLNRL
+428 PTAAAKAAQERLNRL

-453 DLADLES
+453 DVADLES

-465 YQALSGVRTQLQAD
+465 YQALSGARDQLKAD
-479 DERRTWRQENAKRLY
+479 DERRTWREQNAKRLY

-509 HLTKLGTLPE
+509 HLTKLGSLPE

-545 ELRSIDQRFAA
+545 ELRGIDERFSG

-596 AADTEHATWRNEA
+596 AADTEHATWRNDA
-609 APREAALL
+609 TPREAALL
-617 AKGEALRPRA
+617 AKSEALRARA
-627 QRLQAAQDGLN
+627 QRLQSAADGLN

-644 AQEQLTKLAT
+644 AQDQLTKLAS

-673 MTYLQEEYPDGVP
+673 MTYLEEQYPEGVP
-686 PEAIEALNT
+686 PEAIDALNT
-695 DLQQRAEALSQE
+695 DLQQRAKALSQE

-718 YRQLK
+718 YRTLK
-723 QINPTWDWADGDAV
+723 QINPTWDWSDGDAV
-737 GDMVVKKQAAALGLT
+737 GGLVVKKQAAALGLS

-779 TPAGQLLV
+779 TPTGQLLV

-800 AVEKATATPEAKQA
+800 AVDKATATPEAKQA

-855 QPGNLPATLQAIG
+855 QPGNLPATLQAIN
-868 GLLSGTANTFPSFNQ
+868 GLLSGTASTFPSFNQ
-883 FSEQMAQAMPGYA
+883 FSEQMTQAMPGYA

-913 RGWFSKLQDQ
+913 RSWFSKLQDQ

-938 AVGAAGFVSGNQT
+938 VAGVAGFLGSQSATNVAGT
-951 LSQLGVDMQ
+951 LGK
-960 AFGQMEGQRLQV
+960 FGQMEGQRLEM
-972 QGANSDVA
+972 QGANSDPV
-980 LRNAGAL
+980 LTTVGAL
-987 AGAVPSLLPGIAAG
+987 AGAVPSLLPGIGAG
-1001 KVAGVAGAALAET
+1001 KAAALAGNALAGT
-1014 QLGAGLIRAGGL
+1014 QVGQGLIRAAGL

-1032 QTDSIQAATQMA
+1032 QTDGIQAATQMA

-1061 GAQTLGSVYS
+1061 GAQTLGSVFS
-1071 DALNAYQKQGM
+1071 DAVQAYQKQGM
-1082 SPEDAMKAAR
+1082 TPEAAMQAAR
-1092 GPAMMAA
+1092 APAMLAA

-1112 GVEAL
+1112 GAEAL

-1124 AAQAA
+1124 AAKTA
-1129 VRTRFGNIMHALV
+1129 VATRFSTIFKGIV
-1142 KEGGQESMEEGF
+1142 KEAGEEGLEEGF

-1161 IEQASFNPGKS
+1161 VEKASFNPGKQI
-1172 LNEILSEAL
+1172 NEILSEAL
-1181 QAAAIGGV
+1181 QAAAVGGV
-1189 LGGAVGGVQGASEP
+1189 LGGAVGGVQGATEP
-1203 TVAPVQNRPE
+1203 LAPPVQNRPE

-1218 QRAISNLALTD
+1218 QRAISNFALTD

-1240 NAQGLPDIAATQ
+1240 TAEGVPDMAATQ

-1364 SGGSVSPGSS
+1364 SKPAQVAPDANTGGRPFSQAVQAGS
-1374 SAAPAGAVAPV
+1374 APTPAGVTSAGG
-1385 PASAQV
+1385 ASG
-1391 QPADSNN
+1391 P
-1398 APNSRGRSV
+1398 GGISV
-1407 ETAAPAAMG
+1407 ETAAPAALS
-1416 AGNSSQ
+1416 AGGLSKE
-1422 GTAGA
+1422 TAGA
-1427 PPAAAVSAPDIAPAK
+1427 PPAAAVSAPD
-1442 KSVADWFARVRGR
+1442 
-1455 WVSDLFDGKI
+1455 
-1465 LSNPA
+1465 N
-1470 FRAVEAAGFH
+1470 
-1480 VQAHG
+1480 
-1485 MAKMDPVKA
+1485 
-1494 LDALLNMFQ
+1494 
-1503 NGLDPN
+1503 
-1509 RGTAGRKGFLDTAN
+1509 T
-1523 LTNPNGQNG
+1523 
-1532 GMTAGGTAYRDGPF
+1532 
-1546 ILVQRKGPESGTGIS
+1546 
-1561 DMSQVAAVLVNPAL
+1561 
-1575 EDSIDSIR
+1575 
-1583 KALPG
+1583 
-1588 VQVFSY
+1588 
-1594 NDVHLAIE
+1594 
-1602 AANGSAAST
+1602 
-1611 TVASQETAST
+1611 T

-1710 SAGKVQAADGQSAS
+1710 KGNVQQGAPAQANNGKASSVSAPQ
-1724 PVKAGV
+1724 
-1730 PANTTPKVTPLDGQL
+1730 
-1745 NVPSSK
+1745 NVPQNVQS
-1751 GNVPGTNQLGTIFS
+1751 NVPGTNQLGTIFS

-1770 VVMTRD
+1770 VVMTRE
-1776 GPAKAQAGQ
+1776 GTAKAQAGQ
-1785 TLNALGSAIAKHHA
+1785 TLNALGSALAKHHA
-1799 AFDDILVGPEAQRRL
+1799 AFDDILVGPEAQKRL

-1829 LMLDLEQY
+1829 LMLDLDQY

-1842 GIGDPKA
+1842 GISDPKA
-1849 AATATAREEL
+1849 AATSTAREEL

-1864 LRLEAEGNPLFSM
+1864 LRLEAEGNPLFTM
-1877 AQKLKQWRAL
+1877 AQKLKQWRSL
-1887 PAEMKQQV
+1887 PAELKQQV

-1904 STGKLAREMPA
+1904 STGKLSREMPA

-1935 NETFQDSITETV
+1935 NETFQDAITETV
-1947 DPDSSLLTWIRD
+1947 DPAGSLLTWIRD

-1970 WLKQASPEVRA
+1970 WLKQASPDVRA

-1991 QAEARFAKV
+1991 QAEARFAKA
-2000 STGKAATVSNPHT
+2000 STGKAAQVSNPHL

-2019 LAALSEQQPNA
+2019 LAAMAEQQPNA

-2045 AVKTDLVT
+2045 GVKTDLVT

-2111 RVLAWLGDPVAAQT
+2111 RVLTWLGDPVAAQT

-2135 LRMRYRMEEAQAFMA
+2135 LRLRHRMEAAQALMA
-2150 AGVQVSRMTDAQV
+2150 SGVQVSRLTDAQV
-2163 DNQIV
+2163 ESQSV
-2168 EVNKKVAP
+2168 EVNKTVSP

-2185 WQQAIGEVMPTIN
+2185 WQQAIREVMPTIN

-2203 AQINERTT
+2203 AKLTERNT

-2224 MAEATDAL
+2224 MAMATEDL
-2232 ARSDL
+2232 ARSEL
-2237 GNALMKVELAMR
+2237 GYALMKVELAMR

-2276 KAVEAGRITPA
+2276 EAVEAGRITPA

-2371 ALDEAQARAFYG
+2371 GMDEAQARAFYG

-2416 ETAPNAAPVAG
+2416 DTTPNAAPVAR

-2464 AAAATPA
+2464 PAAATPA
-2471 PATEDTALEDELGS
+2471 PTTEDTALDDELGS

-2498 ALDKLLA
+2498 ALDKVLGQ
-2505 KIPNAS
+2505 IPNAS

-2555 GLFGWRMRLFRT
+2555 GLFGWRMRLFRV

-2581 NALENEGHMPDASGT
+2581 TALESEGHMPDASGT

-2606 MAAIGQYEAMLRGD
+2606 MAAIGQYEALLRGD

-2730 FVDGIDNGRAA
+2730 FVDGIDSERAA
-2741 RGAAPTNIVP
+2741 RGAYKNIVP
-2751 TTLAEDAI
+2751 TTLAEDSI
-2759 PLAAAVRRATAKLAP
+2759 PLAAAVRRATGKLDP
-2774 TQLEALKTYRDL
+2774 TQREALKTYRDL

-2857 AETLDAKMPGRADAK
+2857 AETLDAKMPNRADAK

-2887 KQSDGK
+2887 KQPDGK

-2904 SRKAEAETRANANG
+2904 SRKAEAETLANAND

-2936 SGLMTWLDGQKES
+2936 SGLMTWLDGQVQPVAKQT
-2949 VTIAG
+2949 V
-2954 DASSPTR
+2954 
-2961 VGKELNRSGLL
+2961 L
-2972 DHPHAGG
+2972 DYLG
-2979 EHQKVKQPTI
+2979 
-2989 SRQDVLEFL
+2989 
-2998 RNEGAV
+2998 NEGAV
-3004 KFEEVQ
+3004 RFEEVRMTQ
-3010 LGSLPQ
+3010 
-3016 NLPSDVDVSPLD
+3016 SDDAGPDLAKIADELD
-3028 SDSWMVSASD
+3028 SADGTFLDVFNDPGTTEEEAAVKFDKAVQKAAAAARNGDAKSALEWTEEASHIEHEFGD
-3038 TQPDS
+3038 NPA
-3043 GTSIFI
+3043 TSHIL
-3049 NRKEIK
+3049 KM
-3055 SYDDDGDPFTETKFV
+3055 
-3070 VAPESEVFESNYEQ
+3070 FESSQ
-3084 FDTFEDAVNSA
+3084 VED
-3095 RSLAIG
+3095 
-3101 ARDKWVDEKART
+3101 

-3123 GAENYREVVLAMPEA
+3123 GGPLSRDTEILTRKGWKRIDLVEIGELALTRKDEGGELEWQPIEAKPSVYAESLYHFKNQSVDMQVTACHKMVVKRRRRSSAGVFRMTAAELWKASECLIPLRGTYAQKTVETLFGLDAGDVAEFFGWYIAEGSCVSKNGKKSTIGISQSRKANPKKCARLEALFERLGFSWNYVDSGPCYYIGIRSVPKAMTAEIHAIGKSADKEVPQWLMEASPDVLQRLSESLILGDGSVSNQAGRMTASIYFTKSKTLADQFQIISILLGKRACVRQRKSGLYTVRIGSKAWASVDDAKHAKVPYNDTAFCVTVENHAILVRRNGIAAFTGNSNYREVVLTMPVKSTLPDGFEVRQTKNGKWQVLGPGPLDENVYGSGNTREEA
-3138 NRQRYYEL
+3138 VI
-3146 AKIGSA
+3146 KFGS
-3152 QMSDEQFKEYKR
+3152 YGHN
-3164 LEKSGAPNAGYTS
+3164 GAVYTS
-3177 SHFPN
+3177 SHFRD

-3190 RVNERT
+3190 RLNERA
-3196 DTDGKRGL
+3196 DVEGKPGL
-3204 FIEENQSDLHQAGR
+3204 FLEEVQSDRHQAGR
-3218 EKGYREDKAN
+3218 EKGYVGDAGLTLEAVKER
-3228 PFYVYRSTPDGY
+3228 GY
-3240 TAFYY
+3240 TFRPNGRPGRLMMSD
-3245 PSKEA
+3245 PSGNDLAWGYSEEQALANYNDAQAGIK
-3250 AEKDNPGATVGDI
+3250 
-3263 RISGEVIPDAP
+3263 IPDAP
-3274 FRKEWPLA
+3274 FRKDWSLA

-3288 RDAVATGKD
+3288 RDAVASGKD
-3297 FIGWTVGSVQA
+3297 FIAWTVGSVQA

-3371 VMGKEITAK
+3371 VIGKEITAK

-3401 EGFYDNILPKEVQK
+3401 EGFYDNIWPKEVQK

-3420 VAKVERQANGL
+3420 GAKVERQANGL

-3464 AMRESVAQGQALFAA
+3464 AMRASVAEGQALFAA

-3531 MAEQWAADPL
+3531 MAEQWDADPL

-3581 DKWVSVELERINAL
+3581 DKWVSAELERINAL

-3619 LTAFKRAV
+3619 LTAFKRSV

-3647 YDFEAAN
+3647 NDFEAAT
-3654 ELSDEAGEWLESEE
+3654 ELSDEAGEFLQSEE
-3668 MEAVLQGRKNALID
+3668 MEAVLQGRKKALID

-3720 AAQRALFDDQDS
+3720 AAQRSLFDDADT

-3737 RDQLGFTDVQR
+3737 RDQLGFTDAQR
-3748 PQAPKAR
+3748 PKPSVPR
-3755 TPAEMTD
+3755 TPADMTD
-3762 DELAATMAE
+3762 DELTAIMDD

-3787 EKTKRGKQKFQSTT
+3787 EKTKRAKQKFQSTPS
-3801 AEKRTAE
+3801 EQRSNE
-3808 LAKQIDNLY
+3808 LARQINDLY
-3817 VSTGAQP
+3817 RTTGAQP

-3831 RDEAKRKARSEAA
+3831 REAIERKARSAA
-3844 ANAKNAALATLA
+3844 AAEAKNAALARLLD
-3856 NSDDM
+3856 SDEL
-3861 PYYPLVEA
+3861 PHYPLA
-3869 GLASF
+3869 DAALAYF
-3874 EWWNG
+3874 EWWRG
-3879 VPLRKAPTAWQ
+3879 VPSQKAPGKWQQALMTA
-3890 KRLMDVVDSV
+3890 VDGIL
-3900 VPRDGS
+3900 PENGFM
-3906 IIYNTA
+3906 YNRQ
-3912 LDKAVMAQMGNEFRP
+3912 LDAEVMKVMGNQFRP
-3927 QDLALGR
+3927 EDMNLRTQE
-3934 DKVDGGWVG
+3934 VDGGQFGV
-3943 YEIYNAKQAIEQ
+3943 EVISAKRAVESQRSKAAQQAAAASLNT
-3955 QRARTERLDQASRL
+3955 ARI
-3969 GDASTYQNVP
+3969 YQNILLGGVK
-3979 VQGLIMKTL
+3979 MKSV
-3988 RLMRPPRADGSM
+3988 RLNPTPRPDGRMS
-4000 AFEAED
+4000 FEAED
-4006 RKGMKYQGW
+4006 RKGNKYSGW
-4015 VLPSVVAEWQTAKNA
+4015 VLPTEAAEWQAQMPTPVAEP
-4030 RATAAAPPEDPN
+4030 TDPN

-4061 TGLQLGLFNDDTNLF
+4061 TGLQLGLFNDDTTLF

-4088 MPIPAPAVV
+4088 VPTPAPAVV
-4097 VPDEPKA
+4097 VPEEPKA
-4104 QDLHAMGQQGELRAT
+4104 QDLHAMGQQGERLPT
-4119 DPAVPEVSAPSPT
+4119 DPAVPEVTAPSPT
-4132 AAVVDEPSLD
+4132 AVVVDEPALD

-4167 LGSKPKMENTL
+4167 LGPKPKIENTL

-4188 RRKYIAAQ
+4188 RRKYIAA
-4196 EMRLVRTGMGYGPQ
+4196 EELRLVRTGMGYRPQ
-4210 NYTSTPTG
+4210 DYTSTPTG

-4313 TRPWLDRLERKG
+4313 TRPWLDRLERTG

-4483 AFKAVMDR
+4483 AFKTVISR

-4509 MSVSNVKRHLE
+4509 MSVSNVKRHLD

-4525 FTTYHTYSRK
+4525 FTTYHAYSRK

-4564 IPGLNRMSIG
+4564 IPGQNRMSIG

-4663 RSFESF
+4663 RSFESY
-4669 IADKLA
+4669 ISDKLA

-4733 FAANRRAEGPTRQ
+4733 FAAPRRREKLTDPGAHPFANPRDARSFTSDYERQ
-4746 VPASQF
+4746 RDPASILQQLRLARSQDRATARQQGQPWNEQSRRDSSHGRLVAFARSTGQILEGSSAAALLSQPERVGGGGEHMVLLEQQTGRVWKFAKPGLYGMQAEDAESYLERWALANRVFADDVQF
-4752 TTIPEDEARA
+4752 EGLVQFPGDNDFRAVISQPFYAAADPLNSEATMPQIQEYLTSKGFQWFPQQGYHVHPVTGLHVWDTQTPGNVLWTPNGAQPMDLQISPMRPEDLTQAREA
-4762 RADAAKGGTDW
+4762 
-4773 AANVDLS
+4773 L
-4780 EPVGAWIDR
+4780 
-4789 QDGKLKIFDGH
+4789 QQ
-4800 HRWLAAMM
+4800 
-4808 TGRPLKVRQNVFD
+4808 GRPTVF
-4821 EVAGLGLAEKYLAA
+4821 A
-4835 APRGS
+4835 APR
-4840 TKNPGLV
+4840 N
-4847 AQAGEVSQFQL
+4847 
-4858 ETQRVTMLQR
+4858 
-4868 GRASNQIEG
+4868 
-4877 AEKGSLAEPV
+4877 
-4887 VAATE
+4887 
-4892 NIDSP
+4892 
-4897 DEFPQLNSSTAEKIL
+4897 
-4912 DWWSSTN
+4912 
-4919 SPAARNR
+4919 
-4926 TNEISSLQRQTDSL
+4926 
-4940 SAAIAADKVALTRS
+4940 
-4954 IPNARTGY
+4954 
-4962 YLQWNEPINAVIVA
+4962 
-4976 NEAGDRTKMNAAEFV
+4976 
-4991 ANYQKLPELPKGFK
+4991 
-5005 LARHER
+5005 
-5011 GFRVENDAGERASGT
+5011 
-5026 SPQPRTALLNFW
+5026 
-5038 ARKAR
+5038 
-5043 VLPNRP
+5043 
-5049 PQNDDYAELGLLRW
+5049 
-5063 LADPNQQGYVAT
+5063 
-5075 GLAVEN
+5075 
-5081 LPGIDFTDGPDVRS
+5081 
-5095 GYMADMIKDLQK
+5095 
-5107 AVGDKVEIVG
+5107 
-5117 FQIGSATQ
+5117 
-5125 NQIVPVLASMD
+5125 
-5136 NGGGT
+5136 
-5141 TVGDTGRAGQRLIEE
+5141 
-5156 RIKRNESALDA
+5156 
-5167 AKAQQQ
+5167 
-5173 ALQSAQAVEEQ
+5173 
-5184 RRENL
+5184 
-5189 QQEALPATREFLLQ
+5189 
-5203 LQRRGGGNDNL
+5203 
-5214 SQEQQW
+5214 
-5220 FLTGTPEL
+5220 
-5228 QDVRSKI
+5228 
-5235 DLNNK
+5235 
-5240 LKRLALEPLV
+5240 
-5250 TWGQPAT
+5250 
-5257 AEKAEDTFSARR
+5257 
-5269 AARAALI
+5269 
-5276 DQGGASNAY
+5276 
-5285 PALLLQEQF
+5285 
-5294 QQYLDRAL
+5294 
-5302 QLLSY
+5302 
-5307 SSPNSLNGW
+5307 
-5316 GEHLEK
+5316 
-5322 RLKLLSLGANEDMYP
+5322 
-5337 SEVVEER
+5337 
-5344 MERQSDQLARGFL
+5344 
-5357 QQEARQQQ
+5357 
-5365 EALEALNRR
+5365 
-5374 WLPKWFPATTS
+5374 
-5385 AQPSAPAEWWKDL
+5385 
-5398 LDQREEAERKPAQ
+5398 
-5411 TFIARLWQA
+5411 
-5420 LAAHDEAFQYG
+5420 
-5431 RSFSPRAD
+5431 
-5439 AIAKA
+5439 
-5444 VSLPGK
+5444 
-5450 LVTATSTSDT
+5450 
-5460 VRFMGPSGHLTINDA
+5460 
-5475 DTDRPYIRS
+5475 
-5484 IAAAS
+5484 
-5489 QGKKSGGGTQLY
+5489 
-5501 QAALDWIHNNAARIK
+5501 
-5516 DDSSLTTINA
+5516 
-5526 IRRTSNF
+5526 
-5533 ASSALRWG
+5533 
-5541 TTKHLKPHADQKVP
+5541 
-5555 WGKNESINTAA
+5555 
-5566 LLMREMDH
+5566 
-5574 AFKAVDQ
+5574 
-5581 AKEWRYDFANDEFRD
+5581 
-5596 AADQPLDMFRIES
+5596 
-5609 AVSAG
+5609 
-5614 NPSQSGIG
+5614 
-5622 VSTLERAVIT
+5622 
-5632 RSALEA
+5632 
-5638 FQRGEAQSVISQI
+5638 
-5651 KGRGTPPER
+5651 
-5660 LTGILYA
+5660 
-5667 APRTLDTAAHK
+5667 LDTAAHQ

-5701 LGHIKIGPLDVSIE
+5701 LGHVKIGPLDLSIE

-5727 KGKAWETPMH
+5727 QGKAWETPMH

-5749 DGDHIDTFIAPGT
+5749 DGDHIDTFVVPGT
-5762 PTDYDGPVWVVNQQD
+5762 PTDYDGPVWVVNQGKPETSSSKLQ
-5777 KGGAF
+5777 ASRSLLF

-5796 REALAGYLANYTDG
+5796 REALAAYLANYTDG

-5869 AAASRAAESGDL
+5869 AAASRVTESGDL

-6124 SSKESFNTDKAPQ
+6124 SSKDSFNTDKAPQ

-6298 ARKYVPEVKTVLAA
+6298 P
-6312 ASRSG
+6312 
-6317 QTSPMATNDE
+6317 
-6327 AAQTNSASQGGLT
+6327 
-6340 EGDEV
+6340 
-6345 MDYHRSDKN
+6345 
-6354 GSSYLHIKDAKRRW
+6354 
-6368 FSVRVADHSQRTS
+6368 
-6381 DPYNSLDLFKN
+6381 
-6392 SRNATHGITQE
+6392 
-6403 FPIEI
+6403 
-6408 SILVD
+6408 
-6413 EPLSERKTKA
+6413 
-6423 LALAALSQIDDQTR
+6423 
-6437 TAADEDGDDFNFDAR
+6437 
-6452 VKYHEK
+6452 
-6458 WLDWAN
+6458 
-6464 EQVARNPSARGM
+6464 
-6476 TGVRDYLRDSP
+6476 
-6487 AKLIAARA
+6487 RA
-6495 LIQKSQ
+6495 
-6501 STPRRERAM
+6501 
-6510 LGREPSKT
+6510 
-6518 GRSIAPPSPA
+6518 PSP
-6528 AVNDNLSSSAP
+6528 
-6539 ALGAAPRTSTEANP
+6539 EANP
-6553 LARLGFNHLDRA
+6553 LARLGWNNIDRA
-6565 LTDKIAELTAKP
+6565 LTDKVAALTAKP
-6577 RASAAEAVATWAN
+6577 RASAAEAVAAWAS
-6590 TPKVKPFADFGRWA
+6590 TEKVKPFADMARWA

-6612 LLPREITAAMREM
+6612 LLPREITAALREM

-6634 KAMDLQRALSGTPKF
+6634 KAMDLQRALLGTPKF
-6649 SDLAYPPEFTENPI
+6649 SDLAYPPEFIENPI

-6677 MAALPPAIQALGK
+6677 MAALPPAMQALGK

-6735 DFLKKFKLGVK
+6735 DFIKKFKLGVK

-6792 AFYHDYTKREAV
+6792 AFYQDYTKREAV
-6804 RMLKDQGRQVTDLL
+6804 RMLKEQGRQVTDLL
-6818 AALDG
+6818 AALDT
-6823 QQKKEVRAEI
+6823 QQKREVRAEI

-6884 IARYTAQASHDNAT
+6884 IARYMAQAAHDNAT
-6898 AEFFNFVDKHPAWVR
+6898 AEFFNFVDKNPTWVR

-6931 LAGKHVQADIANQIT
+6931 LAGKHVQTDIANQIT

-6995 PWNPGNMGYYK
+6995 PWNPGNVGYYK

-7068 LIPKW
+7068 LIPQW
-7073 ARTPTRSAYN
+7073 MRSPTRSAYN

-7151 RIFSHALK
+7151 RIFSHALQ
-7159 ERPLALA
+7159 ERPLSLA
-7166 TGLSIPSLITY
+7166 TGLTIPSLITY
-7177 ICALMLGLNDQDKE
+7177 ISALMLGLNDEDRE
-7191 ELMTDMRG
+7191 EVMTDMRG

-7214 LFAMLLPIRTADGDL
+7214 LFAMLLPIRTEDGDL

-7287 FVEADMTGSEK
+7287 FVEADMTGGEK

-7322 KTIANAGQRS
+7322 KTIVNAGQRS
-7332 TNKTLETR
+7332 TNKTLEVR
-7340 NLPQAITRAIGGVDI
+7340 NLPQAITRAIGGVDL
-7355 RNANQD
+7355 RNANPD
-7361 LYRLVEDWRKANDM
+7361 LYRLAEDFRKEHGM
-7375 DIDPSRDY
+7375 DTDPSRDY

-7398 IAQDAPDKEKL
+7398 IAQDAPDREKL

-7414 FLRVQ
+7414 FLRTQ

-7430 RLLFYRDPLKVIGG
+7430 RLLFYKDPLKVIGG
-7444 DKAKGISAKDAQQMF
+7444 DKAKGISATDAQQMF

-7464 PEGRRVLIEAVRE
+7464 PEGRRVLVEAVRE